1 MEENKESIE
10 VLDLLEEE
18 PKEETPVVEEVPK
31 AEVSTSVEVPIP
43 AEPVIEEV
51 PKPVDVPEPEEPII
65 EKVHTPVEIPE
76 PSESKTE
83 EIPKPEEKKEESKN
97 KGLGRKILKKLLR
110 MLLKVLVV
118 ALILGVT
125 FTIIFG
131 FHLQKG
137 LSMYPKFVDHDLLLY
152 YKLEKNFRTGDVV
165 IVRNNGRDYALRI
178 VAIEND
184 IVEIDDENLKINGH
198 IVEEDIYYVTPKKK
212 KLNYPYT
219 VPRGSVFVL
228 GDYRTHSKDSRDFG
242 AISFD
247 NVKGKVINVLRNRDI

>member
-31 AEVSTSVEVPIP
+31 AEVSTSVEVPI
-43 AEPVIEEV
+43 
-51 PKPVDVPEPEEPII
+51 PEEPII

-184 IVEIDDENLKINGH
+184 IVEIEDENLKINGH